1 MKKIFLILTL
11 AMGVVFGTNA
21 QISTG
26 TLQNAAKKASSV
38 ATSSGFDVNSLSS
51 GIMSKLTTALTLT
64 KTQKPQVLEIVTNF
78 LQQKS
83 SILSLAT
90 TNKTKYATK
99 FAELTSTLNSK
110 LKTVLTA
117 AQLSKFS
124 SLKPETNTASNVL
137 SQLFY

>member
-90 TNKTKYATK
+90 TNKTKYAAK

>member
-38 ATSSGFDVNSLSS
+38 ATSSDFDVNSLSS

>member
-11 AMGVVFGTNA
+11 VMGVVLGTNA

-83 SILSLAT
+83 SFLSLAT

>member
-38 ATSSGFDVNSLSS
+38 ATSSVFDVNSLSS

-64 KTQKPQVLEIVTNF
+64 KTQKPQCFGNSYKF
-78 LQQKS
+78 F
-83 SILSLAT
+83 
-90 TNKTKYATK
+90 ATK
-99 FAELTSTLNSK
+99 IKHS
-110 LKTVLTA
+110 
-117 AQLSKFS
+117 
-124 SLKPETNTASNVL
+124 
-137 SQLFY
+137 

>member
-99 FAELTSTLNSK
+99 FAKLTSTLNSK